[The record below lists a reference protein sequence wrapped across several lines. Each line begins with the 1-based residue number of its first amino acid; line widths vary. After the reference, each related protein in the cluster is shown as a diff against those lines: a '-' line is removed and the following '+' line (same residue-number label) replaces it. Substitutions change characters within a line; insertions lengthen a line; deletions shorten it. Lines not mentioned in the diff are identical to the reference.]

1 MGKTIRKMLA
11 AALSLVMVATMLP
24 TPALA
29 DGASKGEGVGH
40 ERTYSGYAGAE
51 LQAQTEVAVVG
62 YDATPPIPEGD
73 VLYAPADPHPAN
85 DFIAQVTGRFDGAA
99 VLAAEDVDQSS
110 PAYQTLAQAAAGD
123 AIGGMWQL
131 SVSTSTPGVPA
142 ASAITSV
149 SLQIDQAT
157 YDARP
162 DGASAVR
169 VVALEGGKLVEY
181 AATRTVLPGEDGAPE
196 RYYITFARPTGD
208 TAIGAYALMVAPAGA
223 MTVTARVATGA
234 GQVLPLGTTEWAAG
248 GQMAHAR
255 YTFLPFAGQRIDTVA
270 LDGREVS
277 LTGVDFLDIPIV
289 AGASH
294 VLEVSFCAVSS
305 GGGDVTLKVVARP
318 ADASVKGAPDALA
331 AADEAP
337 VPYKGTSTVAQAEL
351 PYGSAVRAQMIGSG
365 IVASRIEVAPLGAS
379 GALPSESDP
388 SWREVSVLGS
398 AYAIPALTEGTAVRF
413 TFADGVPLEPERF
426 SMQGTILSDEEPPRV
441 LARTDGSGIAKAEG
455 GSIRVHTTT
464 PALGSQ
470 ATVSV
475 SPATANWQVN
485 SAELAL
491 LDETGAQAGSM
502 DVTEAARAGTV
513 SVPAVA
519 CSYEVRVIFER
530 VDIYYINTTRGGK
543 TDPVG
548 ITQLRATR
556 ADGKVS
562 FKVAANAGYVVDIDK
577 TTLAFGSRTFDI
589 RTTDAGAKAEIGIP
603 FAGGVTQT
611 MKVAFRPK
619 SDDDGFVDVNVNVGV
634 SSSGSS
640 RAREGGGIVSPTH
653 ITIRKGASYTF
664 SVFPDDGFDVESITW
679 SSTDAGGTTGVVR
692 PEDMRPISDATLG
705 DGAGDAAYGYEFTIE
720 RIPSDIVVDVVFK
733 DAPGQV
739 WGDIE
744 EAVISDNGSFGT
756 ISPKGTISI
765 PAGHVVSTELFA
777 RPAANCHLEHLW
789 VAQGSGKPEDMIDQV
804 SDGRVTLP
812 LTGGMKVHAVFASDA
827 VRVEVDENVAGGR
840 ISPDGSMVVS
850 RAEQL
855 ALFFDADEG
864 RCLREVVLTY
874 PDGQGGFDEVRY
886 DVPEGTYL
894 YTLEGWELEEGM
906 RISAV
911 FGPGTRP
918 EPSGGMFTIEPR
930 VVGTGGAVSPA
941 HAAVYAA
948 DMHPTFLLLPDA
960 GYMVDELR
968 VLAVAADGS
977 EQLVEEMAGA
987 EAASSYTFGTLTSD
1001 MRLEVSFTPIA
1012 FHTITFSWNV
1022 EGGTMDA
1029 DGAIEGALSVLDGQE
1044 VAISVVPAEGYE
1056 VASVRYEPASE
1067 APGLLDLLAGRAGGR
1082 DLEVP
1087 EEGGVVRFTATEDA
1101 HVTGTFVER
1110 ATEPGPG
1117 PDDGNGDG
1125 DEHAGFFIE
1134 ASAGAHGTISPS
1146 GRVGVRAGADIA
1158 FDLRPDAGYQVAFV
1172 EADGKRYAGHRSQW
1186 VLKGVS
1192 ADHKLHVEFEPV
1204 LPAGDNSEPARTIR
1218 RLQSLAQTSDALPI
1232 AALVLAAISCASAG
1246 AALIVRNRRRNERR
1260 ADDER

>member
-1 MGKTIRKMLA
+1 MIRGLDTTVRRIRRIVFEEVARLGFKANAETLLDDMETIPYKIVNEETMKYRESVYRARAIVRERLRLAMG
-11 AALSLVMVATMLP
+11 LSLRPENKPVHLTSGVE
-24 TPALA
+24 
-29 DGASKGEGVGH
+29 ASNISDKYYEPPLMQVIPSACEGCEEKG
-40 ERTYSGYAGAE
+40 Y
-51 LQAQTEVAVVG
+51 
-62 YDATPPIPEGD
+62 
-73 VLYAPADPHPAN
+73 
-85 DFIAQVTGRFDGAA
+85 
-99 VLAAEDVDQSS
+99 
-110 PAYQTLAQAAAGD
+110 
-123 AIGGMWQL
+123 
-131 SVSTSTPGVPA
+131 
-142 ASAITSV
+142 
-149 SLQIDQAT
+149 
-157 YDARP
+157 
-162 DGASAVR
+162 
-169 VVALEGGKLVEY
+169 
-181 AATRTVLPGEDGAPE
+181 
-196 RYYITFARPTGD
+196 
-208 TAIGAYALMVAPAGA
+208 
-223 MTVTARVATGA
+223 
-234 GQVLPLGTTEWAAG
+234 
-248 GQMAHAR
+248 
-255 YTFLPFAGQRIDTVA
+255 
-270 LDGREVS
+270 EVS
-277 LTGVDFLDIPIV
+277 NMCKGCLAHPCM
-289 AGASH
+289 
-294 VLEVSFCAVSS
+294 EVC
-305 GGGDVTLKVVARP
+305 P
-318 ADASVKGAPDALA
+318 KGA
-331 AADEAP
+331 
-337 VPYKGTSTVAQAEL
+337 
-351 PYGSAVRAQMIGSG
+351 
-365 IVASRIEVAPLGAS
+365 
-379 GALPSESDP
+379 
-388 SWREVSVLGS
+388 
-398 AYAIPALTEGTAVRF
+398 
-413 TFADGVPLEPERF
+413 
-426 SMQGTILSDEEPPRV
+426 
-441 LARTDGSGIAKAEG
+441 
-455 GSIRVHTTT
+455 
-464 PALGSQ
+464 
-470 ATVSV
+470 
-475 SPATANWQVN
+475 
-485 SAELAL
+485 
-491 LDETGAQAGSM
+491 
-502 DVTEAARAGTV
+502 
-513 SVPAVA
+513 
-519 CSYEVRVIFER
+519 
-530 VDIYYINTTRGGK
+530 
-543 TDPVG
+543 
-548 ITQLRATR
+548 
-556 ADGKVS
+556 
-562 FKVAANAGYVVDIDK
+562 
-577 TTLAFGSRTFDI
+577 
-589 RTTDAGAKAEIGIP
+589 
-603 FAGGVTQT
+603 
-611 MKVAFRPK
+611 
-619 SDDDGFVDVNVNVGV
+619 
-634 SSSGSS
+634 
-640 RAREGGGIVSPTH
+640 
-653 ITIRKGASYTF
+653 
-664 SVFPDDGFDVESITW
+664 
-679 SSTDAGGTTGVVR
+679 
-692 PEDMRPISDATLG
+692 
-705 DGAGDAAYGYEFTIE
+705 
-720 RIPSDIVVDVVFK
+720 
-733 DAPGQV
+733 
-739 WGDIE
+739 
-744 EAVISDNGSFGT
+744 
-756 ISPKGTISI
+756 ISI

-1029 DGAIEGALSVLDGQE
+1029 DGTIEGALSVLDGQE

-1101 HVTGTFVER
+1101 HVTATFVER

-1117 PDDGNGDG
+1117 PDDGNEDG
-1125 DEHAGFFIE
+1125 DEPADFFIE

-1192 ADHKLHVEFEPV
+1192 ADHKLHVEFEPA